1 MALRVLSSLVVLS
14 VLATLPVPAQS
25 PPSGTGD
32 ATECGAGSNLD
43 PDLAQ
48 AREEVLAWIGD
59 RRAEEGLEP
68 LAPDPILCGVAQR
81 RADDVAR
88 AGSVDSTTAT
98 VTRVSRRLLSSG
110 YQAHR
115 WTERAILGYRPPVHL
130 VREWSRSGQASYRQT
145 VLGEFEEIGVGIEDV
160 GEGTAV
166 VLLFAVPRISWF
178 RDQVKPLEDLEEVR
192 RVALEGV
199 NRYRS
204 EKGRGAVEADPELDR
219 AAQAHAEDMLERG
232 YYGHRSPDGLQPRDW
247 VQRTRYPELSFLAE
261 NIAKGLFLPGETVD
275 RWMDSRDHRHNI
287 LHPKARETGL
297 GVAFGDTSD
306 GFQVLWV
313 QLFAAPR

>member
-1 MALRVLSSLVVLS
+1 MWIRIVSLLVACALAVPASAQEPCAGTGTEADP
-14 VLATLPVPAQS
+14 VLA
-25 PPSGTGD
+25 
-32 ATECGAGSNLD
+32 E
-43 PDLAQ
+43 
-48 AREEVLAWIGD
+48 ARREILAWIGA

-68 LAPDPILCGVAQR
+68 LTADAVLCTVAQR
-81 RADDVAR
+81 RAGDVAR

-98 VTRVSRRLLSSG
+98 VTQVSRRLLSSG

-130 VREWSRSGQASYRQT
+130 VREWSRSGQASYRHT
-145 VLGEFEEIGVGIEDV
+145 VLGDFEEVGVGVQDA

-178 RDQVKPLEDLEEVR
+178 REQVKPLEDLEEVR
-192 RVALEGV
+192 RLALERV
-199 NRYRS
+199 NRVRT
-204 EKGRGAVEADPELDR
+204 ERGLGAVEADPELDR
-219 AAQAHAEDMLERG
+219 AAQAHADDMLERG

-247 VQRTRYPELSFLAE
+247 VQRTRYPDVSFLAE
-261 NIAKGLFLPGETVD
+261 NIAKGLFEPAETVD
-275 RWMDSRDHRHNI
+275 RWMDSRDHRRNI

-297 GVAFGDTSD
+297 GVAFGDTAD